1 SSEHSTRFPSLSDLG
16 NHQPKAGIF
25 SFAFYDDDFYADVTN
40 LASSVAMDPV
50 ATKRVNT
57 IHPQSQIIR
66 ELQSPVQTRSKV
78 QKSKFG
84 ESAFI
89 SSVAKALED
98 PDWVAAM
105 QEEMQQ
111 FFNQQEIKEEVYVT
125 QPKGFEDPHNLKHVY
140 RVVKALYGLHQ
151 VPRAWFMWMTSSLVP
166 RIKPAVMSLRC

>member
-89 SSVAKALED
+89 SSFLYE
-98 PDWVAAM
+98 
-105 QEEMQQ
+105 
-111 FFNQQEIKEEVYVT
+111 EIKEEVYVT